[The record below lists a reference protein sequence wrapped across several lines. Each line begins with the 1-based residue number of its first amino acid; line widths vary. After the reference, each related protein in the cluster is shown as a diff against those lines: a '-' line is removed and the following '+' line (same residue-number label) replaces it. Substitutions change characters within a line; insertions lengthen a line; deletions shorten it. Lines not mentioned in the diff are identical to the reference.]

1 MTLQSVFIFRI
12 IIGTLFIIEYF
23 VGIDGHGRG
32 GGRLM
37 TLLFGSAF
45 VLYGVYGSLQRASLR
60 RRRITSINRAGH
72 SATNNPT
79 GTV

>member
-1 MTLQSVFIFRI
+1 
-12 IIGTLFIIEYF
+12 
-23 VGIDGHGRG
+23 
-32 GGRLM
+32 M

-60 RRRITSINRAGH
+60 RRRIASINRAGH